1 MPRVPG
7 QLWINLF
14 DDGEAGTHCRTVHG
28 RQDAAAEEI
37 ADWRQGLA
45 WQGYAYPGT
54 LWSVTGRSGRR
65 FGIVDLEP
73 VLIE

>member
-14 DDGEAGTHCRTVHG
+14 NDGEAGTHCRTVHG

-45 WQGYAYPGT
+45 WQGYAAAAM
-54 LWSVTGRSGRR
+54 GREQIVIPARCGR
-65 FGIVDLEP
+65 
-73 VLIE
+73 